1 MYISLTIGIIPFL
14 ISFVI
19 IIALNIIKFNAEI
32 KSAQKYP
39 LLRSSIQ
46 FAVFYVTVSVKNG
59 QILETESTIALV
71 DFLILLSSILLY
83 LSSAVQVLT
92 FVLLLIRYKK
102 KRQSPKHHSF
112 ISPKAVFIPVQKP
125 CFGVQGK

>member
-1 MYISLTIGIIPFL
+1 MYISLTIGNIPFL

-32 KSAQKYP
+32 KNAQKHP

-46 FAVFYVTVSVKNG
+46 FAIFYVTVSVKNG
-59 QILETESTIALV
+59 QILETESTIAFV

-83 LSSAVQVLT
+83 LSSAIQVLT
-92 FVLLLIRYKK
+92 FVLLLIR
-102 KRQSPKHHSF
+102 
-112 ISPKAVFIPVQKP
+112 
-125 CFGVQGK
+125 

>member
-1 MYISLTIGIIPFL
+1 MYINLTIGIIPFL
-14 ISFVI
+14 ISFAI

-39 LLRSSIQ
+39 LLRSFIQ

-83 LSSAVQVLT
+83 L
-92 FVLLLIRYKK
+92 
-102 KRQSPKHHSF
+102 
-112 ISPKAVFIPVQKP
+112 
-125 CFGVQGK
+125 